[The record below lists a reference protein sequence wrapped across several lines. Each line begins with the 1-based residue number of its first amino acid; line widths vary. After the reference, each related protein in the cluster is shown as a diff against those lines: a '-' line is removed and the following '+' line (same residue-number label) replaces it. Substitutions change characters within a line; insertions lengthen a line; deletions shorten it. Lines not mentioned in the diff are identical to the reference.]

1 MLIKFDEKPI
11 NSFDGG
17 QEARWFPALISEGRK
32 EGRKEGKKEG
42 RNGGR
47 KEAAGK
53 KERRKEGK
61 KYRREIN
68 ELRKE
73 K

>member
-11 NSFDGG
+11 NGFDGG

-32 EGRKEGKKEG
+32 DKGKKEG

-53 KERRKEGK
+53 KEQRGKE
-61 KYRREIN
+61 I
-68 ELRKE
+68 
-73 K
+73 